1 MISIDSSYSYNKM
14 KYTNRC
20 DINSNLTHFMT
31 SGQKKLQDKE
41 PIKSDEACAI
51 RVLYPTKVPV
61 IVERYNNESDL
72 PTLNKKKFLVPQEI
86 TMSQFL
92 TIIKKRLEIG
102 PTKALFLLINSRTL
116 APLSKTLAEIYGEH
130 RNTDG
135 FLYITYSSQEVFG

>member
-1 MISIDSSYSYNKM
+1 M
-14 KYTNRC
+14 
-20 DINSNLTHFMT
+20 
-31 SGQKKLQDKE
+31 
-41 PIKSDEACAI
+41 KSDEACAI

-61 IVERYNNESDL
+61 IVERFNNESEL

-135 FLYITYSSQEVFG
+135 FLYVTYSSQEAFGELTYFCFTLTLIFMDLASIYVC

>member
-1 MISIDSSYSYNKM
+1 M
-14 KYTNRC
+14 
-20 DINSNLTHFMT
+20 
-31 SGQKKLQDKE
+31 
-41 PIKSDEACAI
+41 
-51 RVLYPTKVPV
+51 LYPTKVPV
-61 IVERYNNESDL
+61 IVERYNNEADL

-116 APLSKTLAEIYGEH
+116 APLSKTLAEIYSEH

-135 FLYITYSSQEVFG
+135 FLYITYSSQEVFGKLTYFFTYIYNVERNVDSGFE